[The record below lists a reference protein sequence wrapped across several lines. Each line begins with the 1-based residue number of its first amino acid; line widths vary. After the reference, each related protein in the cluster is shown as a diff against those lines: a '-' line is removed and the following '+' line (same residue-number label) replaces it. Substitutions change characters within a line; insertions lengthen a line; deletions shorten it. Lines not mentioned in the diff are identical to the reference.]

1 MPIKD
6 TDEKE
11 TPRAVRPSRAETSDF
26 AQAITTGSREAQ
38 YADIVAVAKELFLE
52 KNEQYKDSIS
62 RTGLIGSVVAIAGI
76 SARLEHLV
84 LGSLD
89 AGKSEEEAIKDIIKD
104 LLNYAVISGMMIM
117 DGNWR
122 P

>member
-1 MPIKD
+1 MPTKD

-11 TPRAVRPSRAETSDF
+11 TPRPARSIRAETSDF

-38 YADIVAVAKELFLE
+38 YDDIVAVAKELFLE

-89 AGKSEEEAIKDIIKD
+89 AGKSEEEALKDIIKD

-117 DGNWR
+117 DKNWR

>member
-1 MPIKD
+1 MPSNPSP
-6 TDEKE
+6 ELKE
-11 TPRAVRPSRAETSDF
+11 AKPVRPSRADLSDM
-26 AQAITTGSREAQ
+26 AQAITSGTRDAQ
-38 YADIVAVAKELFLE
+38 YDDIVAVAKELFLE

-62 RTGLIGSVVAIAGI
+62 RTGLIGSVVSIIGI

-104 LLNYAVISGMMIM
+104 LLNYSVISGMMIM
-117 DGNWR
+117 DDNWR